1 MRAWRCY
8 HLGMQAAGF
17 VLVGGRSSRMGRD
30 KALLEWH
37 SHALVEEVAR
47 KVRSVAGNVAL
58 VGRPERYGA
67 LGLECLPDVRPGLG
81 PLAGIEAALE
91 SGRAELNLITAC
103 DMPGLEADW
112 LRRLLWEA
120 EETGAR
126 CVVTRDRAGVVQP
139 LCGVYRRECL
149 PVVRRALDEQR
160 FRLQSVA
167 GELRAVILQTETR
180 LVNLN
185 TPQDWMAW
193 QRRQA
198 AAATGDGD

>member
-1 MRAWRCY
+1 
-8 HLGMQAAGF
+8 MQAAGF
-17 VLVGGRSSRMGRD
+17 VLVGGRSARMGRD
-30 KALLEWH
+30 KALLRWD
-37 SHALVEEVAR
+37 SHALVEEVAA

-58 VGRPERYGA
+58 VGPPERYRE
-67 LGLECLPDVRPGLG
+67 LGFECLPDVRSGLG
-81 PLAGIEAALE
+81 PLAGIEAALA

-103 DMPGLEADW
+103 DMPGVEADW

-126 CVVTRDRAGVVQP
+126 CVVTSDVEGQMQP
-139 LCGVYRRECL
+139 LCGVYRSECL
-149 PVVRRALDEQR
+149 PAIRRALDEHR

-167 GELRAVILQTETR
+167 GELQAVVLQSGR
-180 LVNLN
+180 PLVNLN

-198 AAATGDGD
+198 VATGDGD